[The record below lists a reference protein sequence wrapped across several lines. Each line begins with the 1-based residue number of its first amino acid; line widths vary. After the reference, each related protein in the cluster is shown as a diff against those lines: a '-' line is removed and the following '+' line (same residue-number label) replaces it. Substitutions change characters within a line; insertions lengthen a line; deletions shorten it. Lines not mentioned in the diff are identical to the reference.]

1 MKMIGTLG
9 WNNMLSCESNIEDIF
24 LTWLHVSYPV
34 NWKTT
39 PRLIRRL
46 KTARQ
51 KLRSLPGD
59 ILIEKN
65 EFLKFLDRKYR
76 KYHYANVIKT
86 VESILKDISRAEI
99 LSKHSQNL
107 KFNKK
112 SSSTQKLGQ
121 FQRQSRHFDWF
132 LRTGN
137 HDLQIK
143 FR

>member
-1 MKMIGTLG
+1 M
-9 WNNMLSCESNIEDIF
+9 SCESSIEDIF
-24 LTWLHVSYPV
+24 LTWLNVFYPV

-51 KLRSLPGD
+51 KLRFPPGD
-59 ILIEKN
+59 ILIQKN
-65 EFLKFLDRKYR
+65 IIFEISWQKISSSLCKRQYSLINIKRHKWVRKY
-76 KYHYANVIKT
+76 YV
-86 VESILKDISRAEI
+86 DIFKI
-99 LSKHSQNL
+99 WNL
-107 KFNKK
+107 TKS

-121 FQRQSRHFDWF
+121 FQRQSRHFDWL
-132 LRTGN
+132 LRTGT